1 MAATKKTKKKA
12 APKKVEEVVEEV
24 VQEPQVEMVEV
35 VEEKVEEPEI
45 TVEKPVNNKPA
56 KLHTIKVKQYTR
68 VFIGEWYTFE
78 PNKVY
83 RVEIHVKDKLQN
95 AGLLAP
101 VQEVS
106 SMGAYESIVSTIMSG
121 LAQDSVIDPI
131 IKSLTEEEI
140 CNFLDVFD

>member
-1 MAATKKTKKKA
+1 MAKKNTKKA
-12 APKKVEEVVEEV
+12 VEEVVEAIEEV
-24 VQEPQVEMVEV
+24 MEAVEPTVEV
-35 VEEKVEEPEI
+35 AQEVEIEEVAQVEPEI

-83 RVEIHVKDKLQN
+83 RVEGHVKAKLNN

-101 VQEVS
+101 V
-106 SMGAYESIVSTIMSG
+106 
-121 LAQDSVIDPI
+121 
-131 IKSLTEEEI
+131 
-140 CNFLDVFD
+140 

>member
-24 VQEPQVEMVEV
+24 VQEPQEPQIEMVEV

-83 RVEIHVKDKLQN
+83 RVEVHVKDKLQN

-101 VQEVS
+101 V
-106 SMGAYESIVSTIMSG
+106 
-121 LAQDSVIDPI
+121 
-131 IKSLTEEEI
+131 
-140 CNFLDVFD
+140 

>member
-12 APKKVEEVVEEV
+12 ATKKVEEVVEEV

-83 RVEIHVKDKLQN
+83 RVEVHVKDKLQN

-101 VQEVS
+101 V
-106 SMGAYESIVSTIMSG
+106 
-121 LAQDSVIDPI
+121 
-131 IKSLTEEEI
+131 
-140 CNFLDVFD
+140 

>member
-1 MAATKKTKKKA
+1 MAKKNAKID
-12 APKKVEEVVEEV
+12 EVVEPIEAVEIEEV
-24 VQEPQVEMVEV
+24 P
-35 VEEKVEEPEI
+35 VEEEI

-83 RVEIHVKDKLQN
+83 RVEGHVKDKLYN

-101 VQEVS
+101 V
-106 SMGAYESIVSTIMSG
+106 
-121 LAQDSVIDPI
+121 
-131 IKSLTEEEI
+131 
-140 CNFLDVFD
+140 

>member
-1 MAATKKTKKKA
+1 MAATKKTKKKT
-12 APKKVEEVVEEV
+12 APKKVEEV

-101 VQEVS
+101 V
-106 SMGAYESIVSTIMSG
+106 
-121 LAQDSVIDPI
+121 
-131 IKSLTEEEI
+131 
-140 CNFLDVFD
+140 

>member
-12 APKKVEEVVEEV
+12 APKVEEV

-45 TVEKPVNNKPA
+45 TVEKPVDNKPA
-56 KLHTIKVKQYTR
+56 KVHTIKVKQYTR

-83 RVEIHVKDKLQN
+83 RVEVHVKDKLQN

-101 VQEVS
+101 V
-106 SMGAYESIVSTIMSG
+106 
-121 LAQDSVIDPI
+121 
-131 IKSLTEEEI
+131 
-140 CNFLDVFD
+140 

>member
-1 MAATKKTKKKA
+1 MAKKNA
-12 APKKVEEVVEEV
+12 KVDEVVEPIEA
-24 VQEPQVEMVEV
+24 VEIEEAVP
-35 VEEKVEEPEI
+35 VEEEI

-83 RVEIHVKDKLQN
+83 RVEGHVKDKLYN

-101 VQEVS
+101 V
-106 SMGAYESIVSTIMSG
+106 
-121 LAQDSVIDPI
+121 
-131 IKSLTEEEI
+131 
-140 CNFLDVFD
+140 